1 MLSTREVPK
10 LLLSF
15 QVEVRCEY
23 RNAFTFHVAINS
35 YELLIQE
42 DFLPS
47 FVNSRILVQ
56 CFRIKCSKRVVS
68 SGSGP
73 EICQI
78 FPQLKGYVFY

>member
-68 SGSGP
+68 AAVGRKSVKFFRSY
-73 EICQI
+73 E
-78 FPQLKGYVFY
+78 L